1 MEFEA
6 ILLLGMMYF
15 MLYCSVFW
23 LLVYYDKRKVMKIDP
38 IPTRFP
44 LVSILIP
51 VWNAEDTI
59 RAAIDSCI
67 ALDYPNKEIIVIND
81 GSTDKTK
88 EICEEYVNSDK
99 ITLLNKT
106 NGGKASAMNFG
117 IKHAKGEYVSCLD
130 ADSFFRP
137 NALIQMIGYFEDS
150 AVGAVTSSMKVYNPR
165 NWIQMIQWVE
175 YIFAIYLRRLM
186 HFMNCLYVIPGP
198 GSTYRRDVL
207 LELGGFDEHSLT
219 EDMDIAFRI
228 QKAGYRI
235 TNSINAEVDTI
246 APDTLRGLI
255 KQRIRW
261 YAGFCDNSIK
271 YKSFFLNPKYGTLG
285 LFVLPTSFIWVGV
298 LLASSI
304 TLIYNVLEI
313 LITATKAYLAVG
325 FDLNLVLAKIS
336 EMLAVGPTYITWF
349 AVIFLLISILV
360 IYLGLKS
367 AGEMIN
373 FKQKYKFYALH
384 LVGYTILIS
393 LMWFFALSYLAVRG
407 KSEKTWKGTKI

>member
-1 MEFEA
+1 
-6 ILLLGMMYF
+6 
-15 MLYCSVFW
+15 
-23 LLVYYDKRKVMKIDP
+23 
-38 IPTRFP
+38 

-261 YAGFCDNSIK
+261 YAGFCDNSVK

-313 LITATKAYLAVG
+313 LITTTKAYLAVG

-349 AVIFLLISILV
+349 AVIFLLISVLV

-407 KSEKTWKGTKI
+407 KSEKTWKGTTI

>member
-1 MEFEA
+1 MELGA
-6 ILLLGMMYF
+6 ILLLGTMYF

-23 LLVYYDKRKVMKIDP
+23 LLVYFEKRKEIRIDP

-44 LVSILIP
+44 LISIIIP
-51 VWNAEDTI
+51 SWNAEDTI
-59 RAAIDSCI
+59 KAAIDSCL
-67 ALDYPNKEIIVIND
+67 ALDYPKKEIIVVND

-88 EICEEYVNSDK
+88 EICEGYVK
-99 ITLLNKT
+99 KREIKLLNKT
-106 NGGKASAMNFG
+106 NGGKASAMNYG
-117 IKHAKGEYVSCLD
+117 LNHAKGEFVCCLD
-130 ADSFFRP
+130 SDSFFKP
-137 NALIQMIGYFEDS
+137 QALRKMVGYFEDS

-165 NWIQMIQWVE
+165 TWIQMIQWVE
-175 YIFAIYLRRLM
+175 YIFAIYLRRMM

-219 EDMDIAFRI
+219 EDMDIAFKI

-246 APDTLRGLI
+246 TPDTLRGLI

-298 LLASSI
+298 LFASSI
-304 TLIYNVLEI
+304 TLIYNALGI
-313 LITATKAYLAVG
+313 LITATKAYFAVG
-325 FDLNLVLAKIS
+325 FDFKLLLAKIS

-349 AVIFLLISILV
+349 AVIFLLVSILV

-367 AGEMIN
+367 AGEMVN